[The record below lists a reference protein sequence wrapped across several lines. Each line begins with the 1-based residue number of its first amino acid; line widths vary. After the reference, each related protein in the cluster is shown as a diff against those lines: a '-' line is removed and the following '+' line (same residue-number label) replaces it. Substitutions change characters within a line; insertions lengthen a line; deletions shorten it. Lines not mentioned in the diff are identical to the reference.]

1 VPWVGVDLGRVPLA
15 LEMDEAFNPVE
26 VNVLG
31 AQAVVFDADD
41 IEETAGDE

>member
-1 VPWVGVDLGRVPLA
+1 
-15 LEMDEAFNPVE
+15 MDEASNPVE